1 MAQRNSP
8 PRRLSGQKQNTF
20 FGGAAIL
27 AVGILVVKLI
37 GMFYKIPLTNIIG
50 EQGTADFNNAYYI
63 YSVLLTISTAGL
75 PVAVSKLVSEAN
87 ALNRRNQVRKIF
99 RLSLTLFLALGAIS
113 FLIMFFR
120 ADLLADM
127 MHDGKAA
134 AGIRALAP
142 AVICVGCLSAFRGYA
157 QGHGDMAPTAISQII
172 EALCK
177 LVVGLSLAFWLIR
190 AGQGADVA
198 AAGAITGV
206 TVGTVVAV
214 AYMAFHHVRKTMEQP
229 RLSQDIPDSAGD
241 ILKEVLRIAIPITL
255 SSSMVGIVTVIDSAL
270 VQGQVQ
276 KVLLEDPSSWSL
288 YAGVTDFTPLKEAL
302 DAWSKALDTGMTAD
316 MATLTEQVKAA
327 AAAQAPTALQ
337 SAALALDEALQDLS
351 RTLYGNYSGAI
362 NIYNLPTALMAAITA
377 SVIPA
382 VSGGLARRDR
392 KGAARISGSALR
404 ITALLSFPMGVGLF
418 VLGVPIIRL
427 LFASLNAELAGSL
440 LSTLGLTAIF
450 SCVTLVCNS
459 VLQAYGFV
467 ILPVIVMVLGGIVKI
482 VTNYNLVGM
491 AQIGIYGAPTGSVLC
506 FALCLVLDLLIIAR
520 VIPHRPRFGPIFL
533 KPFFASVVM
542 GGAAW
547 AVYGLMYRVLSH
559 VPEGETERVISWG
572 GNALATLG
580 AIAVAMAVYVVL
592 VVALRA
598 VSREDL
604 ALMPKGEKIAKLLR
618 L

>member
-172 EALCK
+172 EAMCK

-229 RLSQDIPDSAGD
+229 RLSQDTPDSAGD

-288 YAGVTDFTPLKEAL
+288 YAGVTDFTPLKDAL
-302 DAWSKALDTGMTAD
+302 DAWTKALDTGMTAD

-604 ALMPKGEKIAKLLR
+604 ALMPKGEKIARLLR